1 LAAPPP
7 PLPPSEAEERLD
19 LSVLAEC
26 IPVVKEL
33 MMDYMEYTRI
43 PFLLTLQNVFVDEM
57 PKNLTGD
64 ELMRLYNLIKNDP
77 LELCYKNPLAPKP
90 IAFATYEQIHLENKK
105 RTHYYTGPELMAAYC
120 YSHFRFIIKEQRGW
134 SAIAESE
141 FRQGVEKS
149 PQGKFYEKAMKH
161 LLEERKALVLQDGFL
176 MYPKTVSQMEVA
188 VQRLKMLS
196 AFGGE
201 RCELRREL
209 PRVPCLL
216 NRLTDEQTK
225 AALHMLNEPLTIVVG
240 PPGRG
245 KTSLVEF
252 GVAYWDKVC
261 VVSFVGKNVSC
272 HRSRINGRQEVSN
285 TAHHVYH
292 AEKFTDSG
300 RTWVQQFHQLIWDE
314 FSNVHENLFV
324 NVLRALRNLRR
335 LVLIL
340 DPAQIQP
347 IGAGSPGM
355 DLIECFPEVVME
367 LTVNLRADPRAR
379 AMAESSVKILRGRPQ
394 DIEWSHRLED
404 LESMTMLNG
413 SITLDDRM
421 VLRQQLRRVVTHCI
435 KHRAVYGV
443 NSVMDIQFI
452 TFERQ
457 MRDAINEEAEQ
468 VFRETELL
476 SYHPGKPQETIRRGL
491 QIYVGVKL
499 CFRENFK
506 SLTVPPPVISMPSQE
521 YDEIR
526 NGECGTVLSFT
537 KKDNNYLVITIQ
549 MPNVVKRILLDRK
562 RHVSPSAVHLG
573 HCITSN
579 ISQGDEFN
587 TVIGVMHDSAAWV
600 TRSHLYVM
608 SSRGKKAYI
617 SMTNVKDGEAL
628 FNTICQRLDQK
639 RVTALRQALLHNLFN
654 FAPNPLPHYTELLD
668 NTKLVL
674 NEDKSVPCVPV
685 QEVKEVAPRRD
696 FFKFK

>member
-1 LAAPPP
+1 
-7 PLPPSEAEERLD
+7 
-19 LSVLAEC
+19 
-26 IPVVKEL
+26 
-33 MMDYMEYTRI
+33 
-43 PFLLTLQNVFVDEM
+43 
-57 PKNLTGD
+57 
-64 ELMRLYNLIKNDP
+64 
-77 LELCYKNPLAPKP
+77 
-90 IAFATYEQIHLENKK
+90 
-105 RTHYYTGPELMAAYC
+105 MAAYC

-134 SAIAESE
+134 SAITESE

-149 PQGKFYEKAMKH
+149 PQGKFYEDAMKH

-292 AEKFTDSG
+292 AEKFSDSG
-300 RTWVQQFHQLIWDE
+300 RVWVQQFHQLIWDE

-394 DIEWSHRLED
+394 DIEWSHCLED

-421 VLRQQLRRVVTHCI
+421 VLKQQLRRVVTHCI

-506 SLTVPPPVISMPSQE
+506 SLTVPLPSLVCRHRSTTKFEMGNAAPFFHSPREKTITSSSPSKCPTLLNVFFWIVSVMLAQVLCTWATALPATF
-521 YDEIR
+521 R
-526 NGECGTVLSFT
+526 RGTSLTLS
-537 KKDNNYLVITIQ
+537 LVSCTIPQ
-549 MPNVVKRILLDRK
+549 HGSRAHTCTSCRQGRK
-562 RHVSPSAVHLG
+562 RHTSA
-573 HCITSN
+573 
-579 ISQGDEFN
+579 
-587 TVIGVMHDSAAWV
+587 
-600 TRSHLYVM
+600 
-608 SSRGKKAYI
+608 
-617 SMTNVKDGEAL
+617 
-628 FNTICQRLDQK
+628 
-639 RVTALRQALLHNLFN
+639 
-654 FAPNPLPHYTELLD
+654 
-668 NTKLVL
+668 
-674 NEDKSVPCVPV
+674 
-685 QEVKEVAPRRD
+685 
-696 FFKFK
+696 